1 MLASPSTHHIV
12 IPPAWHI
19 PFSPTPYPEPLQPRG
34 STLPFSLAS
43 DFLNKK
49 ILPFSAMHS
58 LGSSLSCLSLSVCPL
73 SSSPSL
79 LFSHPHKWP
88 DSIWS
93 LPDASGYPH
102 SHIYKKF
109 FSTTKKRI
117 FVLFSNV
124 WEFLK
129 HKKMVFSS
137 YERRKCFKRGEYI
150 KAINNRS
157 TNTHLFPAWEW
168 TKSSLNNLRRSKLN
182 TVPFPML
189 ISHSDIFYCTL
200 FGNDTKT
207 HKGKSSVCFY
217 CFINPMIFHLS
228 KSTDFSKFKYYLKSL
243 R

>member
-58 LGSSLSCLSLSVCPL
+58 LGSSLSCLSLSVWPL

-109 FSTTKKRI
+109 FPTTKKGI

-129 HKKMVFSS
+129 HKKWYFPLVK
-137 YERRKCFKRGEYI
+137 EE
-150 KAINNRS
+150 NVLNVV
-157 TNTHLFPAWEW
+157 NTLKQLITE
-168 TKSSLNNLRRSKLN
+168 
-182 TVPFPML
+182 VPIL
-189 ISHSDIFYCTL
+189 ISFQRENGRSPLWTTCVDP
-200 FGNDTKT
+200 N
-207 HKGKSSVCFY
+207 
-217 CFINPMIFHLS
+217 
-228 KSTDFSKFKYYLKSL
+228 
-243 R
+243 